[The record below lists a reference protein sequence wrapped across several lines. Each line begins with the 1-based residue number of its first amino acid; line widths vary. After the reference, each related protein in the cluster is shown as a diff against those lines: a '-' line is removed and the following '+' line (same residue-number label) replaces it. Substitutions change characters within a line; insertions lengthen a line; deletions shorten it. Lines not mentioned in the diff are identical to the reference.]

1 MVRCFSICYV
11 RLQFSFFACKC
22 LSTFLLV
29 FTRKIESKKKLVR
42 LFVWISRSSFV
53 LLTIFIKNKMRVWV
67 AMAFSFFLELTFFA
81 VEAVWRSWMSKIL
94 DFESVNGYF
103 ACEAIAIPSA
113 LLARYL
119 LDTLK
124 KGAPLVCSFP

>member
-29 FTRKIESKKKLVR
+29 FARKIESKKKLIR

-53 LLTIFIKNKMRVWV
+53 FLLLTIFIKNKMRVWV
-67 AMAFSFFLELTFFA
+67 AIAFSFFLELTFFA
-81 VEAVWRSWMSKIL
+81 VEAV
-94 DFESVNGYF
+94 
-103 ACEAIAIPSA
+103 A
-113 LLARYL
+113 
-119 LDTLK
+119 
-124 KGAPLVCSFP
+124 